1 MSVKEQP
8 FIPLSLGYLPS
19 SLEAKGTFK
28 DLFTTLRLDR
38 SNSRKARPKDIETK
52 SVALHQIVS
61 SLLIDL
67 KMTEGRYC
75 SRTIKRSSF
84 TAEDFGR
91 GVFDAVIERLEEHGY
106 IKFEKG
112 KRQAYS
118 GHLSRVYLKRPLVRL
133 FKEAGVTPDN
143 ILTHFTKRT
152 RHSVEPIHMVEA
164 KTASKW
170 VNDDKVSGDDVDF
183 SKLKKHQECLRQVSI
198 MQELNTFLY
207 KHDLQGPHNTSFN
220 GLKRQFNNYTLN
232 DYLFDQGGR
241 LYCQLPHNNY
251 QSLSGHE
258 RSLITVDGEA
268 VVEMDIH
275 ACALSIT
282 HALFKIPL
290 PDRSDLYHL
299 EGVER
304 DVVKSWIN
312 LSLTIGKPLERW
324 PETVIEDFKNNKTKH
339 KEASFYRPSLLKL
352 YPFIN
357 DLKQQNIGWARLQ
370 FEESEVILSTMQEL
384 MKKGI
389 PSYPVHDSII
399 VPETSS
405 KEAMCC
411 LKECFRDR
419 LGGEVIVKV
428 SD

>member
-1 MSVKEQP
+1 MSIKEQP

-28 DLFTTLRLDR
+28 DLFTTLRLGR
-38 SNSRKARPKDIETK
+38 SNSRKARPKDIATK
-52 SVALHQIVS
+52 TVALHQIVS
-61 SLLIDL
+61 SLLIHL

-75 SRTIKRSSF
+75 SRTIEESTF
-84 TAEDFGR
+84 TGEDFGR
-91 GVFDAVIERLEEHGY
+91 DVFNAVIQRLEEHKY
-106 IKFEKG
+106 IKFERG
-112 KRQAYS
+112 KKQAYS
-118 GHLSRVYLKRPLVRL
+118 GHLSRVYLRRPLIRS
-133 FKEAGVTPDN
+133 FKEAGITPDN
-143 ILTHFTKRT
+143 ILSHFTKRT

-164 KTASKW
+164 RTASEW
-170 VNDDKVSGDDVDF
+170 VNNDKVLGVDVKF

-198 MQELNTFLY
+198 MQELNAFLY

-258 RSLITVDGEA
+258 RSLITVNGEA
-268 VVEMDIH
+268 
-275 ACALSIT
+275 
-282 HALFKIPL
+282 
-290 PDRSDLYHL
+290 
-299 EGVER
+299 VER

-324 PETVIEDFKNNKTKH
+324 PETVIEDFKSNKTKH
-339 KEASFYRPSLLKL
+339 KEASFYKSSLLDL

-357 DLKQQNIGWARLQ
+357 NLKQQNIGWARLQ
-370 FEESEVILSTMQEL
+370 FEESEVILSTMQRL
-384 MKKGI
+384 MKKGV
-389 PSYPVHDSII
+389 PSYPIHDSII

-405 KEAMCC
+405 EDAMCC

-419 LGGEVIVKV
+419 LGGEVIVKA
-428 SD
+428 

>member
-1 MSVKEQP
+1 MSSKDQS
-8 FIPLSLGYLPS
+8 FIPLLFIYLPS
-19 SLEAKGTFK
+19 SLEAKGAFK

-38 SNSRKARPKDIETK
+38 SNSRTARPKDIETK
-52 SVALHQIVS
+52 TVALHQIVS

-84 TAEDFGR
+84 TVEDFGR
-91 GVFDAVIERLEEHGY
+91 DVFDAVIQRLEEYGY
-106 IKFEKG
+106 IKFERG
-112 KRQAYS
+112 RRQAYS
-118 GHLSRVYLKRPLVRL
+118 GHLSRVYLKRPLIRL

-143 ILTHFTKRT
+143 ILSHFTKRT

-170 VNDDKVSGDDVDF
+170 SNDHKVSGDDVDF

-198 MQELNTFLY
+198 MQELNEFLY

-258 RSLITVDGEA
+258 RSLITVNGEA

-312 LSLTIGKPLERW
+312 LSLTNGRPLERW
-324 PETVIEDFKNNKTKH
+324 PETVIEDFKSNKTKH
-339 KEASFYRPSLLKL
+339 KEASFYRSSLLKL
-352 YPFIN
+352 YPVIN

-370 FEESEVILSTMQEL
+370 FEESEVILSTMQGL
-384 MKKGI
+384 IKKGV

-399 VPETSS
+399 VSQTSS
-405 KEAMCC
+405 EDAICC
-411 LKECFRDR
+411 LQKCFRDR

>member
-1 MSVKEQP
+1 MLSQDQS
-8 FIPLSLGYLPS
+8 FTPLSLTYLPS
-19 SLEAKGTFK
+19 SLEAKGTFN
-28 DLFTTLRLDR
+28 DLFTTLMLDR
-38 SNSRKARPKDIETK
+38 SSSRTARPKDIETK
-52 SVALHQIVS
+52 TAALHQIVS
-61 SLLIDL
+61 SLIVDL

-84 TAEDFGR
+84 TGEDFGR
-91 GVFDAVIERLEEHGY
+91 DVFDVVIQRLEEYGY
-106 IKFEKG
+106 IKFERG

-118 GHLSRVYLKRPLVRL
+118 KGFLSKVHLKRPLVRL

-183 SKLKKHQECLRQVSI
+183 SKLKKHQECQRQVSI
-198 MQELNTFLY
+198 MQELNAFLY

-312 LSLTIGKPLERW
+312 LSLTNGRPLERW
-324 PETVIEDFKNNKTKH
+324 PETVIENFKSNKTKY
-339 KEASFYRPSLLKL
+339 KEASFYRSSLLKL

-370 FEESEVILSTMQEL
+370 FEESEIILRTMQEL

-405 KEAMCC
+405 EEAMCC

-428 SD
+428 

>member
-1 MSVKEQP
+1 MSIKEQP

-19 SLEAKGTFK
+19 SALAKGVFK

-38 SNSRKARPKDIETK
+38 SNSRKARPKDIATK
-52 SVALHQIVS
+52 TVALHQIVS
-61 SLLIDL
+61 SLLIHL

-75 SRTIKRSSF
+75 SRTIEESTF
-84 TAEDFGR
+84 TGEDFGR
-91 GVFDAVIERLEEHGY
+91 DVFNAVIQRLEEHKY
-106 IKFEKG
+106 IKFERGNK
-112 KRQAYS
+112 QAYS
-118 GHLSRVYLKRPLVRL
+118 GHLSRVYLRRPLVRL
-133 FKEAGVTPDN
+133 FKDAGVTPHN

-164 KTASKW
+164 KTPSEW
-170 VNDDKVSGDDVDF
+170 VNDHKVSGKDVKF
-183 SKLKKHQECLRQVSI
+183 SKLKKHQECQRQVSI
-198 MQELNTFLY
+198 MQELNAFLY
-207 KHDLQGPHNTSFN
+207 KHDLKGTHNTSFN
-220 GLKRQFNNYTLN
+220 GLKRQFNNHTFS

-241 LYCQLPHNNY
+241 LYCQLAYNNY

-258 RSLITVDGEA
+258 RSLITVNGEA

-324 PETVIEDFKNNKTKH
+324 PETVIEDFKKNKTKH
-339 KEASFYRPSLLKL
+339 KEASFYRSSLLKL
-352 YPFIN
+352 YPFIG

-370 FEESEVILSTMQEL
+370 FEESEVILSTMQKL

-399 VPETSS
+399 VPETSA
-405 KEAMCC
+405 EDAMYC

-419 LGGEVIVKV
+419 LCGEVILKV

>member
-1 MSVKEQP
+1 MLSKDQS
-8 FIPLSLGYLPS
+8 FTPLSLTYLPS

-28 DLFTTLRLDR
+28 DLFTTLMLDR
-38 SNSRKARPKDIETK
+38 SSSRTARPKDIETK
-52 SVALHQIVS
+52 TAALHQIVS
-61 SLLIDL
+61 SLIVDL

-84 TAEDFGR
+84 TGEDFGR
-91 GVFDAVIERLEEHGY
+91 DVFDAVIQRLEEHGY
-106 IKFEKG
+106 IKFERG
-112 KRQAYS
+112 KREAYS
-118 GHLSRVYLKRPLVRL
+118 GHLSRVHLKRPLVRL
-133 FKEAGVTPDN
+133 FKEAGIAPDN
-143 ILTHFTKRT
+143 ILSHFTKRT
-152 RHSVEPIHMVEA
+152 RQSVKPIHMVEA

-198 MQELNTFLY
+198 MQELNAFLY

-220 GLKRQFNNYTLN
+220 GLKRQFNNHTFN

-241 LYCQLPHNNY
+241 LYCQLAYNNY

-282 HALFKIPL
+282 HALFQIPL
-290 PDRSDLYHL
+290 PDRTDLYHL

-312 LSLTIGKPLERW
+312 LSLTNGKPLERW
-324 PETVIEDFKNNKTKH
+324 PETVVKDFKKNKTKH
-339 KEASFYRPSLLKL
+339 KEASFYMSSLLNL
-352 YPFIN
+352 YPFMK

-405 KEAMCC
+405 EEAMYC
-411 LKECFRDR
+411 LKKCFRDR
-419 LGGEVIVKV
+419 LGGEVTVKV
-428 SD
+428 

>member
-1 MSVKEQP
+1 MSSKDQS
-8 FIPLSLGYLPS
+8 FIPLSFIYLPS
-19 SLEAKGTFK
+19 SLEAKEAFEN
-28 DLFTTLRLDR
+28 LFTTLKLDR
-38 SNSRKARPKDIETK
+38 SSSRTARPKDIETK

-61 SLLIDL
+61 NLLVDL
-67 KMTEGRYC
+67 EMTEGRYC

-84 TAEDFGR
+84 TGEDFGR
-91 GVFDAVIERLEEHGY
+91 DVFDAVIQRLEEHGY

-118 GHLSRVYLKRPLVRL
+118 GHLSRVYLKRPLVRV

-143 ILTHFTKRT
+143 ILSHFTKRT

-198 MQELNTFLY
+198 MQELNEFLY

-258 RSLITVDGEA
+258 RSLITVNGEA

-282 HALFKIPL
+282 HALFKTPL
-290 PDRSDLYHL
+290 PYRSDLYHL

-312 LSLTIGKPLERW
+312 LSLTNGRPLERW
-324 PETVIEDFKNNKTKH
+324 PDPRSLDWIAADRRTMN
-339 KEASFYRPSLLKL
+339 RPALAG
-352 YPFIN
+352 F
-357 DLKQQNIGWARLQ
+357 A
-370 FEESEVILSTMQEL
+370 
-384 MKKGI
+384 
-389 PSYPVHDSII
+389 
-399 VPETSS
+399 
-405 KEAMCC
+405 A
-411 LKECFRDR
+411 
-419 LGGEVIVKV
+419 
-428 SD
+428 

>member
-1 MSVKEQP
+1 
-8 FIPLSLGYLPS
+8 
-19 SLEAKGTFK
+19 
-28 DLFTTLRLDR
+28 
-38 SNSRKARPKDIETK
+38 
-52 SVALHQIVS
+52 
-61 SLLIDL
+61 
-67 KMTEGRYC
+67 
-75 SRTIKRSSF
+75 
-84 TAEDFGR
+84 
-91 GVFDAVIERLEEHGY
+91 
-106 IKFEKG
+106 
-112 KRQAYS
+112 
-118 GHLSRVYLKRPLVRL
+118 
-133 FKEAGVTPDN
+133 
-143 ILTHFTKRT
+143 
-152 RHSVEPIHMVEA
+152 MVEA

-198 MQELNTFLY
+198 MQGLNEFLY

-282 HALFKIPL
+282 HSLFKIPL

-299 EGVER
+299 DSVER

-312 LSLTIGKPLERW
+312 LSLTIGKPLEKW
-324 PETVIEDFKNNKTKH
+324 PETVIEDFKNNKTKY
-339 KEASFYRPSLLKL
+339 KEASFYRSSLLKL
-352 YPFIN
+352 YPFIG
-357 DLKQQNIGWARLQ
+357 DLKQHNIGWARLQ

-384 MKKGI
+384 MKKGT

-405 KEAMCC
+405 REAMSC

-419 LGGEVIVKV
+419 LCGEVIVKA
-428 SD
+428 

>member
-1 MSVKEQP
+1 MSIKEQP

-19 SLEAKGTFK
+19 SPLAKGIFK
-28 DLFTTLRLDR
+28 DLFTTLILDR
-38 SNSRKARPKDIETK
+38 SSSRKARPKDIETK
-52 SVALHQIVS
+52 TAALHQIVS
-61 SLLIDL
+61 SLLIHL

-75 SRTIKRSSF
+75 SRTIEESTF
-84 TAEDFGR
+84 TGEDFGR
-91 GVFDAVIERLEEHGY
+91 DVFNAVIQRLEEHKY
-106 IKFEKG
+106 IKFERG
-112 KRQAYS
+112 KKQAYS
-118 GHLSRVYLKRPLVRL
+118 GHLSRVYLRRPLVRT
-133 FKEAGVTPDN
+133 FKEAGITPDN
-143 ILTHFTKRT
+143 ILNHFTKRT

-170 VNDDKVSGDDVDF
+170 SNDHKVSGEDVKF

-198 MQELNTFLY
+198 MQELNAFLY

-220 GLKRQFNNYTLN
+220 GLKRQFNNHTFN

-241 LYCQLPHNNY
+241 LYCQLAYNNY

-282 HALFKIPL
+282 HALFQIPL
-290 PDRSDLYHL
+290 PDRTDLYHL

-312 LSLTIGKPLERW
+312 LSLTNGKPLERW
-324 PETVIEDFKNNKTKH
+324 PETVVKDFKRNKTKH
-339 KEASFYRPSLLKL
+339 KEASFYMSSLLDL
-352 YPFIN
+352 YPFMK
-357 DLKQQNIGWARLQ
+357 DLKQHNIGWTKLQ
-370 FEESEVILSTMQEL
+370 FEESEVILSTMQGL

-389 PSYPVHDSII
+389 HSYPVYDSII

-405 KEAMCC
+405 EDARSW
-411 LKECFRDR
+411 LNECFMDR
-419 LGGEVIVKV
+419 LCGEVIVKV
-428 SD
+428 

>member
-1 MSVKEQP
+1 MSSKDQS
-8 FIPLSLGYLPS
+8 FIPLSFIYLPS

-38 SNSRKARPKDIETK
+38 SSSRTARPKDIETK

-91 GVFDAVIERLEEHGY
+91 DVFDAVTQRLEEYGY
-106 IKFEKG
+106 IKFDRG

-143 ILTHFTKRT
+143 ILSHFTKRT

-183 SKLKKHQECLRQVSI
+183 SKLKKRQECLRQVSI
-198 MQELNTFLY
+198 MQELNAFLY

-258 RSLITVDGEA
+258 RSLITVNGEA

-312 LSLTIGKPLERW
+312 LSLTNGRPLERW
-324 PETVIEDFKNNKTKH
+324 PETVIEDFKKNKTKH
-339 KEASFYRPSLLKL
+339 KEASFYRSSLLKL
-352 YPFIN
+352 YPFIK
-357 DLKQQNIGWARLQ
+357 DLKQHNIGWARLQ
-370 FEESEVILSTMQEL
+370 FEESEVILSTMQRL

-399 VPETSS
+399 VPEASS
-405 KEAMCC
+405 EDAMCC

-419 LGGEVIVKV
+419 LGGEVIVKA
-428 SD
+428 

>member
-1 MSVKEQP
+1 MSPKDQS
-8 FIPLSLGYLPS
+8 FIPLLFIYLPS

-38 SNSRKARPKDIETK
+38 SSSRTARLKDIETK
-52 SVALHQIVS
+52 SAALHQIVS

-75 SRTIKRSSF
+75 SRTIRRDTF
-84 TAEDFGR
+84 TSEDFGR
-91 GVFDAVIERLEEHGY
+91 DVFDAVIERLEERGY

-118 GHLSRVYLKRPLVRL
+118 KGFLSKVHLKRPLVRL
-133 FKEAGVTPDN
+133 FKEAGVNPDN
-143 ILTHFTKRT
+143 IHNHFTKRT

-170 VNDDKVSGDDVDF
+170 SNDHKVSGDDVDF
-183 SKLKKHQECLRQVSI
+183 SKLKKHQECLGQVSI
-198 MQELNTFLY
+198 MQELNAFLY
-207 KHDLQGPHNTSFN
+207 KYDLKGPHNTSFN

-241 LYCQLPHNNY
+241 LYCQLAHNNY

-282 HALFKIPL
+282 HALFKTPL
-290 PDRSDLYHL
+290 PDRSNSNHIDC
-299 EGVER
+299 E
-304 DVVKSWIN
+304 
-312 LSLTIGKPLERW
+312 
-324 PETVIEDFKNNKTKH
+324 
-339 KEASFYRPSLLKL
+339 
-352 YPFIN
+352 
-357 DLKQQNIGWARLQ
+357 
-370 FEESEVILSTMQEL
+370 FEN
-384 MKKGI
+384 
-389 PSYPVHDSII
+389 
-399 VPETSS
+399 
-405 KEAMCC
+405 
-411 LKECFRDR
+411 
-419 LGGEVIVKV
+419 
-428 SD
+428 